1 VKWSAGIL
9 PALSAIARKTEF
21 RQRSVY
27 LHRSRGVCRQ
37 DAGAPIEKIML
48 LTEKEARTITDKILS
63 FVKADDAS
71 VSVNSEKTSHLRF
84 ARNAFLTSG
93 NTVERGASVT
103 VWIKGRRG
111 SSATSAFDDASLK
124 AMVEQAEQVAAIS
137 PVDREYLPTL
147 SAQNYKPVNAFVEA
161 TANVSPQIRAKNI
174 GEILTRSRKENV
186 ISAGFHQTRATA
198 QAFATKNKNFG
209 FERRTVVS
217 LSMTARTPDGASS
230 GYFARSHF
238 DVARLDTERIAR
250 EAIRKAIEGRNARTI
265 EPGVYTVI
273 LEPQA
278 VADLLGNLAFQF
290 DARSA
295 EEGRSPYSLSGG
307 KTRLGQKIFDE
318 RISIYSD
325 PWNTE
330 LPASPSA
337 QGGIPAQKIYLV
349 KNGMLENLIYS
360 RFWANKSTKE
370 PTPGPVNMIM
380 ESSVKPVSI
389 EEMIASTDKGLL
401 ISRFWYIRA
410 TDPRTASVTGL
421 TRDGIWMIENG
432 KISYPV
438 KNFRFNQSV
447 IQMLAPGNVEQIGA
461 SERIGDGN
469 ASLLPALKLKA
480 FNFTSASEA
489 V

>member
-1 VKWSAGIL
+1 
-9 PALSAIARKTEF
+9 
-21 RQRSVY
+21 
-27 LHRSRGVCRQ
+27 
-37 DAGAPIEKIML
+37 ML

-63 FVKADDAS
+63 YVKADDAS
-71 VSVNSEKTSHLRF
+71 VSVNSEKHTFLRF

-93 NTVERGASVT
+93 NTVERGASIT
-103 VWIKGRRG
+103 VWVKGRSG
-111 SSATSAFDDASLK
+111 SSSTSDFSDASLK

-147 SAQNYKPVNAFVEA
+147 SEQTYKPVNAFVDA
-161 TANVSPQIRAKNI
+161 TANISLTNRAENI
-174 GEILTRSRKENV
+174 GDILGRSKKEGV
-186 ISAGFHQTRATA
+186 VSAGFHQTRAIA

-209 FERRTVVS
+209 FERRTIGS
-217 LSMTARTPDGASS
+217 LSMTARTEDGASS

-238 DVARLDTERIAR
+238 DINRLDTERIAN
-250 EAIRKAIEGRNARTI
+250 EAIRKAIEGRNARVV
-265 EPGVYTVI
+265 EPGIYPVI

-278 VADLLGNLAFQF
+278 VADLLGGISFQF
-290 DARSA
+290 NARSA

-307 KTRLGQKIFDE
+307 KTKLGQKIFDE

-325 PWNTE
+325 PWNPE

-337 QGGIPAQKIYLV
+337 QAGIPAQKIYLV
-349 KNGMLENLIYS
+349 KNGVLENLIYN
-360 RFWANKSTKE
+360 RFWANKSGKE
-370 PTPGPVNMIM
+370 PTPGPVNTIM
-380 ESSVKPVSI
+380 ESSAKPVSI
-389 EEMIASTDKGLL
+389 EEMIRSTDKGLL

-432 KISYPV
+432 KITYPV
-438 KNFRFNQSV
+438 RNFRFNQSV

-461 SERIGDGN
+461 SERVGDGN

-480 FNFTSASEA
+480 FNFTSASDA